1 MEQCRYRVNNSVATD
16 VLKHGGH
23 YIRYPDI
30 IRERK
35 WFKDDD
41 VHLAPVANNIFLNT
55 LQGSIEH
62 FISGLGIVYPP
73 QY

>member
-1 MEQCRYRVNNSVATD
+1 MEKCRFRVNNSVATD
-16 VLKHGGH
+16 VLKHGGY

-35 WFKDDD
+35 LFKDYG

-55 LQGSIEH
+55 LQGGLEH
-62 FISGLGIVYPP
+62 FISGLGKVYPP

>member
-1 MEQCRYRVNNSVATD
+1 MFLVPKTLYAEITFTVFFN
-16 VLKHGGH
+16 L
-23 YIRYPDI
+23 
-30 IRERK
+30 